1 MGILNNFESWL
12 DSIVLNDEFENFDL
26 QEDIDK
32 IVD

>member
-12 DSIVLNDEFENFDL
+12 DGIILNDEFENFDL

-32 IVD
+32 VVD